1 MDAAH
6 SGQLGKNK
14 MQKYS
19 AYGKFVSVNIIA
31 AALISLRYFHFLPE
45 LPETLVSWI
54 FLVTATYS
62 QMALLGCFAG
72 LVMLP
77 ALWLKQPWRNLLIS
91 VGATLVIGILVVDT
105 IVFSQYRFHINSVV
119 LELLMS
125 GQVVAFPV
133 TMWLLLVA
141 AIALLWAA
149 EYGLLLL
156 FEKREALRLLKS
168 TRWLASAALVALL
181 TTNGIHV
188 WAAAHAYQP
197 ITQIKRYLPLFY
209 PATSNGTMRK
219 YGWVDEKALEQQQ
232 LLTAHKQSSDLR
244 YPLHPL
250 ETAPVDKP
258 VNIVILAIDSWRA
271 HTFNAENT
279 PNLWSFAQSGMVLN
293 QHMSTGNATRV
304 GIFGMFYGL
313 PGSYWH
319 SVLNNRAS
327 PVLIDRLQALN
338 YQMGIFASAQL
349 NNPEFDQTV
358 FSKVHPLRTSSPG
371 VTAADRDQSI
381 TQEWVQWFGQR
392 DKARPSFSFL
402 FYDSPHGYEFPDQ
415 YAHRYEPMLDKPD
428 YLQRGP
434 KTDPVPWVN
443 MYKTSVHFVDSL
455 AKQVIDQLRASGEM
469 DHTVVIIT
477 GDHAEEI
484 NDNGLNYWGHNSNF
498 SDAQV
503 HVPFAMVGAGISPQH
518 AWGNFF
524 TSHADIAPTLM
535 QQYLQVKNDPS
546 DYAMGVNLLATPVDR
561 KWLLISGYSQYA
573 VVTANDILEIGSLG
587 QYQLVDKH
595 YKPLKASP
603 NFAYVQQAM
612 EQMRRFSR

>member
-1 MDAAH
+1 M
-6 SGQLGKNK
+6 NK
-14 MQKYS
+14 VAIKKTQKYTG
-19 AYGKFVSVNIIA
+19 YGKFVSVNVIA
-31 AALISLRYFHFLPE
+31 AALISLRYFYFLPE
-45 LPETLVSWI
+45 LPDTLIGWV

-62 QMALLGCFAG
+62 QMALLGVITAMV
-72 LVMLP
+72 LLP
-77 ALWLKQPWRNLLIS
+77 FLWLKNPWRSVAIS
-91 VGATLVIGILVVDT
+91 AIATLVIGILVVDT

-119 LELLMS
+119 LELLMA
-125 GQVVAFPV
+125 GQVVDFPV
-133 TMWLLLVA
+133 SMWLMLVA
-141 AIALLWAA
+141 AVVLLWAA
-149 EYGLLLL
+149 EYMLLGLL
-156 FEKREALRLLKS
+156 ERKEALQRLQS
-168 TRWLASAALVALL
+168 TRWMAAAALAALL
-181 TTNGIHV
+181 ATNGIHV

-197 ITQIKRYLPLFY
+197 VTQLKRYLPLFY
-209 PATSNGTMRK
+209 PATSNSTMRK
-219 YGWVDEKALEQQQ
+219 YGWVDEQALEQQK

-244 YPLHPL
+244 YPIHPL
-250 ETAPVDKP
+250 QTASVDKP
-258 VNIVILAIDSWRA
+258 VNIVILTIDSWRA

-319 SVLNNRAS
+319 SVLDNRAS
-327 PVLIDRLQALN
+327 PVLVDRLQELN
-338 YQMGIFASAQL
+338 YQLGIFASAQL

-358 FSKVHPLRTSSPG
+358 FSKVKPLRTSSQG
-371 VTAADRDQSI
+371 ATAADRDINI
-381 TQEWVQWFGQR
+381 TEEWVQWFQQR
-392 DKARPSFSFL
+392 DKTRPSFSFL
-402 FYDSPHGYEFPDQ
+402 FYDAPHGYVFPPK
-415 YAHRYEPMLDKPD
+415 YSHRYEPMLDNPD

-434 KTDPVPWVN
+434 KTDPTPWVN

-455 AKQVIDQLRASGEM
+455 AKQVIDQLKSSGEM
-469 DHTVVIIT
+469 DHTIVIIT

-503 HVPFAMVGAGISPQH
+503 HVPFVMVGAGIQPQN
-518 AWGNFF
+518 AWGQSF

-546 DYAMGVNLLATPVDR
+546 DYAMGVNLLGTPVDR

-587 QYQLVDKH
+587 QHQLVDKH
-595 YKPLKASP
+595 YKPLKGSP

-612 EQMRRFSR
+612 EQMRRFSQ

>member
-1 MDAAH
+1 MAI
-6 SGQLGKNK
+6 KK
-14 MQKYS
+14 TQKYVD
-19 AYGKFVSVNIIA
+19 YGKFVSVNVIA
-31 AALISLRYFHFLPE
+31 AALISLRYFYFLPE
-45 LPETLVSWI
+45 LPDTLIGWV

-62 QMALLGCFAG
+62 HMALLGVIAAMV
-72 LVMLP
+72 LLP
-77 ALWLKQPWRNLLIS
+77 FLWLKKPWRNFIIS
-91 VGATLVIGILVVDT
+91 AVATLVIGILMVDT

-119 LELLMS
+119 LELLMA
-125 GQVVAFPV
+125 GQVVDFPIS
-133 TMWLLLVA
+133 MWLMLTA
-141 AIALLWAA
+141 AVVSLWTA
-149 EYGLLLL
+149 EYMLLGLL
-156 FEKREALRLLKS
+156 EKKEALQRLQS
-168 TRWLASAALVALL
+168 TRWMAAAALAALL
-181 TTNGIHV
+181 ATNGIHV

-197 ITQIKRYLPLFY
+197 VTQLKRYLPLFY
-209 PATSNGTMRK
+209 PATSNSTMRK
-219 YGWVDEKALEQQQ
+219 YGWVDEHALEQQK
-232 LLTAHKQSSDLR
+232 LLTAHKQSSDFR
-244 YPLHPL
+244 YPIHPL
-250 ETAPVDKP
+250 QTAVVDKP

-319 SVLNNRAS
+319 SVLDNRAS
-327 PVLIDRLQALN
+327 PVLVDRLQELN
-338 YQMGIFASAQL
+338 YQLGIFASAQL

-358 FSKVHPLRTSSPG
+358 FSKVKPLRTSSQG
-371 VTAADRDQSI
+371 ATAADRDINI
-381 TQEWVQWFGQR
+381 TEEWVQWFRQR
-392 DKARPSFSFL
+392 DKTRPSFSFL
-402 FYDSPHGYEFPDQ
+402 FYDAPHGYGFPPK
-415 YAHRYEPMLDKPD
+415 YSHRYEPMLDNPD

-434 KTDPVPWVN
+434 KTDPTPWVN

-455 AKQVIDQLRASGEM
+455 AKQVIDQLQDSGEM
-469 DHTVVIIT
+469 GHTIVIIT

-503 HVPFAMVGAGISPQH
+503 HVPFFMVGAGIQSQN
-518 AWGNFF
+518 AWGQLF

-546 DYAMGVNLLATPVDR
+546 DYAMGVNLLGTPVDR

-573 VVTANDILEIGSLG
+573 VVTAQDILEIGSLG
-587 QYQLVDKH
+587 QHQLVDKH
-595 YKPLKASP
+595 YKPLKGSP

-612 EQMRRFSR
+612 EQMRRFSQ